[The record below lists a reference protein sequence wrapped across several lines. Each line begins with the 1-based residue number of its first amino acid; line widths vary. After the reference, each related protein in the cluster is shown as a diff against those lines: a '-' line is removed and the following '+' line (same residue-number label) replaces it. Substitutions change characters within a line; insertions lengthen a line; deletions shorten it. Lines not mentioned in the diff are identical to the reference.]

1 MSSIDQIAGVK
12 RKELKLSRAGEQ
24 AIKEAGVPHPT
35 GHDLATMPSIVQI
48 SEAMRT
54 EPVAPEKKCSFTV
67 SPILRSFD
75 MTTADDM
82 ETAVERLVGG
92 EVKITIRF

>member
-1 MSSIDQIAGVK
+1 MSLIDQISGIQK
-12 RKELKLSRAGEQ
+12 KKPKLTSAGEQ
-24 AIKEAGVPHPT
+24 AAKEAGIQHPT
-35 GHDLATMPSIVQI
+35 GHDLATMPSIVQM

>member
-1 MSSIDQIAGVK
+1 MSLINQISDIK
-12 RKELKLSRAGEQ
+12 KKEPKLTSAGEQ
-24 AIKEAGVPHPT
+24 AAKEAGI
-35 GHDLATMPSIVQI
+35 HDLATMPSLVQM